1 MARKDSIDNLKKLLL
16 KRRDAL
22 RQALAGD
29 LSMLHG
35 LKEQTAG
42 DVVDAALDSAQNELN
57 SQLAEAESR
66 ELAQIENALEQV
78 MSGRYGTCERCEEA
92 IPVLRLKALPY
103 ATLCIGCQRE
113 MELEGDFNGY
123 SANWDRILDSD
134 HDNDVSIN
142 DLEVDVQ

>member
-1 MARKDSIDNLKKLLL
+1 MARKDSIANLKKLLL
-16 KRRDAL
+16 KRRAAL

-29 LSMLHG
+29 LSLLNG

-42 DVVDAALDSAQNELN
+42 DVIDAALDSAQNELN

-78 MSGRYGTCERCEEA
+78 EAGRYGICERCDEP
-92 IPVLRLKALPY
+92 IPIMRLKALPY

-113 MELEGDFNGY
+113 SELEGGYHGY
-123 SANWDRILDSD
+123 SGANWDRVLDTD
-134 HDNDVSIN
+134 GDNDLSIN
-142 DLEVDVQ
+142 ELEVDV

>member
-1 MARKDSIDNLKKLLL
+1 MARKDSIENLKKLLL
-16 KRRDAL
+16 KRRQAL

-66 ELAQIENALEQV
+66 ELAQIENALEHV
-78 MSGRYGTCERCEEA
+78 MSGRYGTCERCETA
-92 IPVLRLKALPY
+92 IPIMRLKALPY

-113 MELEGDFNGY
+113 MELEGDFSGY
-123 SANWDRILDSD
+123 HANWDRILDSD
-134 HDNDVSIN
+134 DNDVSIN
-142 DLEVDVQ
+142 ELEVDVN

>member
-1 MARKDSIDNLKKLLL
+1 MARKDSLDNLKKLLL
-16 KRRDAL
+16 KRRNAL

-78 MSGRYGTCERCEEA
+78 MSGRYGICERCEQG

-113 MELEGDFNGY
+113 LEMEGEFHGY
-123 SANWDRILDSD
+123 NANWDRLLDSD
-134 HDNDVSIN
+134 SDNDVTIN
-142 DLEVDVQ
+142 DLEVDVP